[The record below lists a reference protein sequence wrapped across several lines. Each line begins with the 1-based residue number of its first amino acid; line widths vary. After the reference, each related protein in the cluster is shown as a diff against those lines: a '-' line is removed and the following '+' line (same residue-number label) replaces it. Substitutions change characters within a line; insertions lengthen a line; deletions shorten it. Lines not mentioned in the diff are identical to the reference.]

1 MEGRAHR
8 GFGLEHHRV
17 GFLETNSVSIEIS
30 RHRSLITL
38 DLVWG
43 LKFHNVRINRRS
55 PVTFAGYWETSFAML
70 RSGQVVHLAA

>member
-8 GFGLEHHRV
+8 GFVLDHHRV

-30 RHRSLITL
+30 RHRSLSSL

-43 LKFHNVRINRRS
+43 LKFHKVGINKRS
-55 PVTFAGYWETSFAML
+55 PATFAGYWETSFAML
-70 RSGQVVHLAA
+70 RGGQVAHLVA